1 MSRVGPGVNFRP
13 FWVLRVELGM
23 EDYGTLLRGVGLL
36 RRPGQWRHVL
46 RLVSAWHWLGRQC
59 VSGPRRTIRRRPTSI
74 YVHIHV
80 GSHGV
85 RSKVDGR
92 RDVARNVMCAAGVRG
107 RDVFS
112 ATPDG
117 CLEQ

>member
-1 MSRVGPGVNFRP
+1 MASCFTTCQCLALVGETVCIWSAPYNP
-13 FWVLRVELGM
+13 AS
-23 EDYGTLLRGVGLL
+23 TLQV
-36 RRPGQWRHVL
+36 
-46 RLVSAWHWLGRQC
+46 
-59 VSGPRRTIRRRPTSI
+59 
-74 YVHIHV
+74 HV

-85 RSKVDGR
+85 RSKVEGR